1 MLYRVVWRGMA
12 WLAHLISPYLTHLIS
27 PYLNGL
33 CIGLKVKRKLGD
45 DLRLPKV
52 EVALYECLHG

>member
-12 WLAHLISPYLTHLIS
+12 WLAHLIS

>member
-1 MLYRVVWRGMA
+1 MA